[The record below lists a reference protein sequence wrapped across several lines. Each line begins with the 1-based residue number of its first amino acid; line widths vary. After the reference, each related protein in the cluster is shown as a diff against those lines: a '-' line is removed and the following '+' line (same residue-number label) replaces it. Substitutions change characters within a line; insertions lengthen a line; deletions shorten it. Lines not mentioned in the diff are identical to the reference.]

1 MKNLSKIA
9 VAACMAISLSGCVAA
24 AIGAAAGAGGA
35 LYVKK
40 HYNVDANKNGFS
52 FEKKQRKATQNQ
64 QPLTQSENT
73 NS

>member
-9 VAACMAISLSGCVAA
+9 VAACMAVSLSGCVAA

-40 HYNVDANKNGFS
+40 HYNVDASRNGFS
-52 FEKKQRKATQNQ
+52 VEKKKTATTKQSK
-64 QPLTQSENT
+64 PLTPNQTT